1 MCMASSNNA
10 NGEVFGVVQ
19 AELETGILLKP
30 DGQRSLDGRVHAIPA
45 KSLED
50 ARRIAMAIVAE
61 KPYVECSIRNGQGSH
76 VEFVRVDVA
85 PSSTRKTCGDSG
97 L

>member
-1 MCMASSNNA
+1 
-10 NGEVFGVVQ
+10 
-19 AELETGILLKP
+19 
-30 DGQRSLDGRVHAIPA
+30 
-45 KSLED
+45 
-50 ARRIAMAIVAE
+50 MAIVAE